1 MPECGKKQR
10 RGVAGSYFRRK
21 VRLICIYYIYEHQK
35 SKETR
40 SAVMCQGESIRIF
53 LLTNTINTSQNLKY
67 KNGSSNPR
75 YIQYRLPS
83 RMINRKAVKS
93 TLLFTF
99 FNNLYGNVVDKN
111 IPAMKKR

>member
-1 MPECGKKQR
+1 M
-10 RGVAGSYFRRK
+10 
-21 VRLICIYYIYEHQK
+21 
-35 SKETR
+35 
-40 SAVMCQGESIRIF
+40 MCQGESIRIF

-75 YIQYRLPS
+75 YIQYRLPP

-111 IPAMKKR
+111 IPAMKKGNIAPNISGSHT